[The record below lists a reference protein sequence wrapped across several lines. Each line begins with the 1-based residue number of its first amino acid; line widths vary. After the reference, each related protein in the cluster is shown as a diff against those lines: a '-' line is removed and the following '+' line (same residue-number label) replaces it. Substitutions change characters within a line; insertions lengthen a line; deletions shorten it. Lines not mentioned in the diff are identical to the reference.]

1 MAALE
6 SILSQAGILAPGQL
20 ENILGG
26 KGKLTLVS
34 LDHTLPNGSY
44 RTSTSGP
51 VNNADA
57 SADIGDGQEGE
68 SDTEGA
74 ALTLEHL
81 AFGRRKQEQGA
92 GSSHST
98 HTNAGPGSMLRRN
111 LSEMNGMGP
120 TDMSFEMG
128 DGIRGQPVDPFGR
141 PGASTIAVRDPS
153 EVYPH
158 SMTFS
163 VLPPGTTAAGVPA
176 NLLPQVPL
184 RLKENMAG
192 PVRSEVLD
200 ALNPME
206 VFSVFYQRNDVFVKA
221 LLSVLPDRSKGE
233 LLVRSVSVQESTVT
247 ALSSLTLYDTE
258 NSTLT
263 EWSGCTDVRVTD
275 HFSRSPAHPIS
286 IHQACTYR
294 LSSGNARSSG
304 ILRSHGCSLTCTCPS

>member
-51 VNNADA
+51 VNNPADTSADA
-57 SADIGDGQEGE
+57 GDGQEAE

-111 LSEMNGMGP
+111 VSENNGVGP
-120 TDMSFEMG
+120 ADLSFEMG
-128 DGIRGQPVDPFGR
+128 DSLRGQANNPFGR
-141 PGASTIAVRDPS
+141 PGASSLVSRDPT

-176 NLLPQVPL
+176 NLLPQLPML
-184 RLKENMAG
+184 LKENMSG

-221 LLSVLPDRSKGE
+221 LLSALPDRSKGE
-233 LLVRSVSVQESTVT
+233 LLFRRHNQYIDRV
-247 ALSSLTLYDTE
+247 
-258 NSTLT
+258 
-263 EWSGCTDVRVTD
+263 EWLHRCERCHPRV
-275 HFSRSPAHPIS
+275 A
-286 IHQACTYR
+286 
-294 LSSGNARSSG
+294 
-304 ILRSHGCSLTCTCPS
+304 